1 MDIII
6 SFLQKRK
13 QSCQVKRFAWGCTA
27 CKQQCLAGNQV
38 FLIPY
43 PTLLLCQGPVEGLQK
58 RWPKYPQKRNQGS
71 LNPPTNKWMVHLGP
85 RILYS
90 KRKPK
95 IQEHENEI
103 KTSKNL
109 VMHAILEITRFLKMI
124 LRLIIVISWLA
135 ELVLNFLL

>member
-1 MDIII
+1 
-6 SFLQKRK
+6 
-13 QSCQVKRFAWGCTA
+13 
-27 CKQQCLAGNQV
+27 
-38 FLIPY
+38 
-43 PTLLLCQGPVEGLQK
+43 
-58 RWPKYPQKRNQGS
+58 
-71 LNPPTNKWMVHLGP
+71 MVHLGP